1 MILKLA
7 SVVVFGA
14 LGLTGCGVGGGGGGQ
29 PPVDSST
36 SSDSGTGT
44 DSGSTGAS
52 ITCTAQV
59 ALTGTFTAPAALD
72 PTGGCQPDGMWMMTA
87 TVTDAG
93 TCANVP
99 LKASYVY
106 TVTGV
111 GRNTKVAYANQTGE
125 FQGVVE
131 ASGDGVCVGSF
142 EHILSD
148 AANFDQLTLHPS
160 VPKPTAAGVTTLAI
174 GGTGEFNLWNG
185 HP

>member
-1 MILKLA
+1 MIRKLA
-7 SVVVFGA
+7 SAVVFGA
-14 LGLTGCGVGGGGGGQ
+14 LGLGGCGVGGGGGGQ
-29 PPVDSST
+29 PPVDSNST
-36 SSDSGTGT
+36 GSGS

-72 PTGGCQPDGMWMMTA
+72 PTGGCQPDGTWMMTA
-87 TVTDAG
+87 TVSDPG

-99 LKASYVY
+99 LKASYNY

-111 GRNTKVAYANQTGE
+111 GRNTKIAYSDGPGE
-125 FQGVVE
+125 FLGAIE
-131 ASGDGVCVGSF
+131 ATGDAACVGSF
-142 EHILSD
+142 EHILPD
-148 AANFDQLTLHPS
+148 AGNFDQLTLHPS
-160 VPKPTAAGVTTLAI
+160 VPKPIAADTTLVI